1 MSIIENIGDQE
12 MDKVKFA
19 IPKGSLEKATFEI
32 LQRSG
37 YKVSGQDRTYRPSIN
52 DPKIELKI
60 LRPQEIPVF
69 VSEGLQD
76 VGITGQ
82 DWIKE
87 TGADVEV
94 LQNLEYGKIK
104 LVVAAP
110 KGVSATNSISHL
122 MDSIWSKGKNVRVST
137 EYLNIA
143 SEYIKNNPAYKKNFG
158 ASEPLLVT
166 PWWRKGENPRAKI
179 FLSFGATEAKPPEN
193 ADFIIDVTETGST
206 MEANN
211 LKIIETIM
219 ESSAVLIANK
229 KALDDPQKK
238 EKIYDIMT
246 LLKGV
251 VDGGKRIHI
260 FLNVRKTNLKRLL
273 TELPALKN
281 PTISPLADEEWV
293 SVNTVLEKDC
303 LIDLLPKIR
312 KIAQGLVVYE
322 PRQVLALDEINRR
335 EENKCKKSSK

>member
-1 MSIIENIGDQE
+1 

-19 IPKGSLEKATFEI
+19 IPAGSLAKATFEI

-37 YKVSGQDRTYRPSIN
+37 YKVSGQERTYRPTIN

-87 TGADVEV
+87 TRAEVEV
-94 LQNLEYGKIK
+94 LQNLEYGKIR
-104 LVVAAP
+104 LVVAIP
-110 KGVSATNSISHL
+110 KNLGTANSVLDL
-122 MDSIWSKGKNVRVST
+122 METLWRKGKNVRVST
-137 EYLNIA
+137 EYLNLA
-143 SEYIKNNPAYKKNFG
+143 SEYVKNTPSYKKLFG
-158 ASEPLLVT
+158 DAEPLMVT

-193 ADFIIDVTETGST
+193 ADLIIDVTETGST
-206 MEANN
+206 LEQNN
-211 LKIIETIM
+211 LRIIETIM
-219 ESSAVLIANK
+219 HSSAVLIANK
-229 KALDDPQKK
+229 KALDEPQKK

-251 VDGGKRIHI
+251 VDGTKRVHL
-260 FLNVRKTNLKRLL
+260 FVNVKKENLQKLL
-273 TELPALKN
+273 KELPALKN
-281 PTISPLADEEWV
+281 PTVSPLANGDWYD
-293 SVNTVLEKDC
+293 VNTVIEKDC
-303 LIDLLPKIR
+303 LINLLPRIR
-312 KIAQGLVVYE
+312 KLAQGIVVHE
-322 PRQVLALDEINRR
+322 PRQVLALDDIKRR
-335 EENKCKKSSK
+335 EKGECAATSK

>member
-1 MSIIENIGDQE
+1 
-12 MDKVKFA
+12 VKFA
-19 IPKGSLEKATFEI
+19 IPAGSLAKATFEI

-37 YKVSGQDRTYRPSIN
+37 YKVSGQERTYRPTIN

-87 TGADVEV
+87 TCADVEV

-104 LVVAAP
+104 LVVAVP
-110 KGVSATNSISHL
+110 KNLSATSSVSSFMESL
-122 MDSIWSKGKNVRVST
+122 WSKGKNVRVST

-143 SEYIKNNPAYKKNFG
+143 AEYVKNNSAYQKRFG
-158 ASEPLLVT
+158 NSEPLLVT

-193 ADFIIDVTETGST
+193 ADIIIDVTETGST
-206 MEANN
+206 MEQNN
-211 LKIIETIM
+211 LKIIETVM

-229 KALDDPQKK
+229 KALAEPEKK
-238 EKIYDIMT
+238 EKIYDILT

-251 VDGGKRIHI
+251 VDGAKRIHI
-260 FLNVRKTNLKRLL
+260 FVNVRKENLQRLL
-273 TELPALKN
+273 KDLPALRN
-281 PTISPLADEEWV
+281 PTISPLADENWY
-293 SVNTVLEKDC
+293 SVNTIIEKDH
-303 LIDLLPKIR
+303 LIELLPKIR
-312 KIAQGLVVYE
+312 KLAQGIVVYE
-322 PRQVLALDEINRR
+322 PRQVLALDDVKRR
-335 EENKCKKSSK
+335 EEDACATNSK

>member
-1 MSIIENIGDQE
+1 

-19 IPKGSLEKATFEI
+19 IPAVSLAKATFEI

-37 YKVSGQDRTYRPSIN
+37 YKVSGQERTYRPAIN

-87 TGADVEV
+87 TGADVEI
-94 LQNLEYGKIK
+94 LENLEYGKIK
-104 LVVAAP
+104 LVVAVP
-110 KGVSATNSISHL
+110 KSLSTT
-122 MDSIWSKGKNVRVST
+122 DSVARIMESLWSQGKNVRVST

-143 SEYIKNNPAYKKNFG
+143 AEYVKNNPAYQKRFG
-158 ASEPLLVT
+158 NSEPLLVT
-166 PWWRKGENPRAKI
+166 PWWRKGENSRAKI

-193 ADFIIDVTETGST
+193 SDFIIDVTETGST
-206 MEANN
+206 MEQNN
-211 LKIIETIM
+211 LRIIETVM
-219 ESSAVLIANK
+219 QSSAVLIANR
-229 KALDDPQKK
+229 KALAEPEKK

-251 VDGGKRIHI
+251 VDGTKRVHI
-260 FLNVRKTNLKRLL
+260 FVNVSKENLPKLL
-273 TELPALKN
+273 KELPALKN
-281 PTISPLADEEWV
+281 PTVSPLAKGEWYD
-293 SVNTVLEKDC
+293 VNTVIEIDCFLE
-303 LIDLLPKIR
+303 LLPKIR
-312 KIAQGLVVYE
+312 KLAQGIVVHE
-322 PRQVLALDEINRR
+322 PRQVLALEDVKRKVEDACAAN
-335 EENKCKKSSK
+335 SK